1 MSASVTTDRARIR
14 RRGTLLAYIFAN
26 QGWGSLVGSLVV
38 IIVLL
43 CYKGVMDGEGKT
55 SKVDGVWRICVGLS
69 LVPAFGTL
77 YQRLTLPESTRFK
90 EMRKGAHEESG
101 HGGGSG
107 SGEDEIA
114 ELKRQQQLEEMEKEG
129 KGNGGSQESSSPTST
144 APESGTNTVDD
155 GASKQ
160 EVDAKNEHFKGAS
173 PCLLFIHMVRVIDE
187 GYRVPTLL
195 F

>member
-1 MSASVTTDRARIR
+1 
-14 RRGTLLAYIFAN
+14 
-26 QGWGSLVGSLVV
+26 
-38 IIVLL
+38 
-43 CYKGVMDGEGKT
+43 MDGEGKT

-90 EMRKGAHEESG
+90 EMRKGHEESG
-101 HGGGSG
+101 HGGSGGGGGGSG
-107 SGEDEIA
+107 DEIA

-129 KGNGGSQESSSPTST
+129 KGNTGSQESSSPTST
-144 APESGTNTVDD
+144 APESGTNTVND

-173 PCLLFIHMVRVIDE
+173 SCLIFIHVVRVID
-187 GYRVPTLL
+187 
-195 F
+195 

>member
-90 EMRKGAHEESG
+90 EMRKGHEESG
-101 HGGGSG
+101 HGGGHG
-107 SGEDEIA
+107 GGGGDEIA

-129 KGNGGSQESSSPTST
+129 KGRGSLKPERMTRQKAREAEAAAEAGGDGDGDAPPEEGACSDIFLPHELRQPAFRGSS
-144 APESGTNTVDD
+144 
-155 GASKQ
+155 
-160 EVDAKNEHFKGAS
+160 
-173 PCLLFIHMVRVIDE
+173 
-187 GYRVPTLL
+187 
-195 F
+195 